1 MTPMPA
7 IVIVGGGVGGLS
19 AALGAAEL
27 GCSDVVVLERQHLA
41 SGSSALSAGVYNI
54 QATDPLNIEIRV
66 KARRLLDLFEQENGL
81 HVSRIGHLRLGRRPE
96 HLELFAETLA
106 LQRQL
111 GEEPSRLLE
120 PEEAREL
127 VPHLRI
133 DDVLGAIFNPRDG
146 HIDGPLLCNVMAER
160 AQALG
165 VRIVPRAEV
174 VGAERTPGGRHRLRT
189 ASGEVYEADVV
200 MNAAG
205 PWAQHV
211 GELLGAPLPLVNQV
225 HDIIKVKL
233 PAAVDYV
240 VPMVQEYIPGDEE
253 AVYFRQ
259 DGPDSLIAG
268 MHTYEV
274 VERFGAADPDDYR
287 KTIPWESWE
296 EASVRV
302 SERLLVDGLGF
313 EPGWTGLYPLSAD
326 GQFVVGP
333 YAADDSIIAL
343 GGFGAAG
350 VNSGITL
357 GRVGAEWALFGEAR
371 SLSEAEQLLPD
382 RESLQRAAAAG
393 A

>member
-1 MTPMPA
+1 MAPA
-7 IVIVGGGVGGLS
+7 VLVIGGGVGGLS
-19 AALGAAEL
+19 AALAAAEL
-27 GCSDVVVLERQHLA
+27 GCTDVVLLERRHLA
-41 SGSSALSAGVYNI
+41 AGSSALSAGVFNI
-54 QATDPLNIEIRV
+54 QATDPLNLEIRV
-66 KARRLLDLFEQENGL
+66 NARRLIDAFERENGM
-81 HVSRIGHLRLGRRPE
+81 HVARIGHLRLGRRPE
-96 HLELFAETLA
+96 HLSLFAETLA
-106 LQRQL
+106 IQQEL
-111 GEEPSRLLE
+111 GEEQSQLLE
-120 PEEAREL
+120 AEQIRNL
-127 VPHLRI
+127 VPDLRV

-146 HIDGPLLCNVMAER
+146 HIDGPLLCNVLAER

-174 VGAERTPGGRHRLRT
+174 VDAGRRIGGGHRVRT
-189 ASGEVYEADVV
+189 AGGDTYEADVV

-205 PWAQHV
+205 PWAEHV

-233 PAAVDYV
+233 PAGIDYV
-240 VPMVQEYIPGDEE
+240 MPMVQEYIPGDEE

-268 MHTYEV
+268 MHTYDV

-302 SERLLVDGLGF
+302 SERLLIDDLGF

-333 YAADDSIIAL
+333 YEADTSVIAV

-357 GRVGAEWALFGEAR
+357 GRVAAEWAVLGEPR
-371 SLSEAEQLLPD
+371 SLRNADQLLPD
-382 RESLQRAAAAG
+382 RDGLLRAIAG
-393 A
+393 RA

>member
-1 MTPMPA
+1 VSTPA
-7 IVIVGGGVGGLS
+7 IVIIGGGVGGLS

-54 QATDPLNIEIRV
+54 QATDPLNVEIRV
-66 KARRLLDLFEQENGL
+66 KARRLLDLYERENGL

-96 HLELFAETLA
+96 NLELFAETIE
-106 LQRQL
+106 LQREL
-111 GEEPSRLLE
+111 GEETSHLLE
-120 PEEAREL
+120 PEEARRV

-146 HIDGPLLCNVMAER
+146 HIDGPLLCNVLAER

-165 VRIVPRAEV
+165 VRVVPRAEV
-174 VGAERTPGGRHRLRT
+174 VRAGRTAGGRHRLTT
-189 ASGEVYEADVV
+189 ATDEAYEADVV

-205 PWAQHV
+205 PWAQRV
-211 GELLGAPLPLVNQV
+211 GGLLGAPLPMVNQV

-233 PAAVDYV
+233 PPAVDYV

-268 MHTYEV
+268 MHTYDV

-287 KTIPWESWE
+287 KTVSWEAWE

-313 EPGWTGLYPLSAD
+313 ERGWTGLYPLSAD
-326 GQFVVGP
+326 GQYVVGP
-333 YAADDSIIAL
+333 YAADDSIIAV

-357 GRVGAEWALFGEAR
+357 GRVAAEWAIFGEAR
-371 SLSEAEQLLPD
+371 TLRGAEQLLPD
-382 RESLQRAAAAG
+382 RDSLSRGPATRA
-393 A
+393 